1 MGGES
6 RPPGALAPRSECPA
20 VGRVPVPGFPSTGQR
35 AAPRRRRVSTHRPP
49 VSTDWTHRLVAVRWL
64 RRETVRRKHWDTL
77 HVTVAV
83 ARPGPPGIVR
93 RMYWN
98 LTDQS

>member
-6 RPPGALAPRSECPA
+6 RPPGAVAPRSECPA
-20 VGRVPVPGFPSTGQR
+20 LGRVPVPGFPSTGQR
-35 AAPRRRRVSTHRPP
+35 AEPPAAAALAPTTSLG
-49 VSTDWTHRLVAVRWL
+49 WTQAGGS
-64 RRETVRRKHWDTL
+64 EEGQTVRRKHWDTL
-77 HVTVAV
+77 HVTVVAV